1 MDVYH
6 PASYTVD
13 HSLSGVQSHSD
24 LEIAHVV
31 YAISRLRTHVT
42 QIPRL
47 RGTYTTFSISKHSL
61 FALSKQ
67 SYGHLFT
74 ARQPFEVWVTNF
86 PTCTPKHYFSRTHL
100 ERGHREGL
108 STSASPCSSCSLC
121 HLRLSAWCRLGSA
134 ISSGP
139 ISKVHMKNRITNFY
153 TAYVYVECNGLYSAH
168 DIIVGGV

>member
-13 HSLSGVQSHSD
+13 HSLSGIQSHSD
-24 LEIAHVV
+24 LEIAHMWFTQSWDCAHALCNLEIAHTC
-31 YAISRLRTHVT
+31 YAILRLPAQSRDSENVQRNLKIA

-47 RGTYTTFSISKHSL
+47 HGTYTTCSISKHSL
-61 FALSKQ
+61 FALSEQ

-86 PTCTPKHYFSRTHL
+86 PTCTPEHYFSCTHL

-121 HLRLSAWCRLGSA
+121 HLRLSA
-134 ISSGP
+134 
-139 ISKVHMKNRITNFY
+139 
-153 TAYVYVECNGLYSAH
+153 
-168 DIIVGGV
+168 